1 MAYRIREF
9 QTPARTLSTLQ
20 FLLSHIIKQGPEIST
35 SCSRAQKIR
44 FHMHAYLSTQ
54 WFEKI
59 IKVSFFEKMY
69 PIVELK

>member
-44 FHMHAYLSTQ
+44 FHMHAMIQ

-59 IKVSFFEKMY
+59 IKVSFFENVPHCGTEFVK
-69 PIVELK
+69 